1 MDDNTP
7 RHPPRNL
14 VLSRLKPEESQLLQ
28 DSLEPIELPVRTMLE
43 PRRRCIDYVYF
54 LESGF
59 ASVVADGGTY
69 KPIEVGLIGR
79 EGMTGLALI
88 LGHDRPK
95 NDCYMQS
102 NGRGHRLKASVLLEA
117 LDESPSLHKAMLRFA
132 YTFLIQTSTTVLAN
146 GRGKIEERLARW
158 LLMAHD
164 RTAGDA
170 LDLTQE
176 FLAMMLAV
184 TRPGVTVA
192 VQSLERFGYITRSRG
207 HIVIQDR
214 DGLEKLSNGTYEPP
228 DND

>member
-1 MDDNTP
+1 
-7 RHPPRNL
+7 
-14 VLSRLKPEESQLLQ
+14 
-28 DSLEPIELPVRTMLE
+28 
-43 PRRRCIDYVYF
+43 
-54 LESGF
+54 
-59 ASVVADGGTY
+59 
-69 KPIEVGLIGR
+69 
-79 EGMTGLALI
+79 
-88 LGHDRPK
+88 
-95 NDCYMQS
+95 
-102 NGRGHRLKASVLLEA
+102 
-117 LDESPSLHKAMLRFA
+117 MLRFA

-164 RTAGDA
+164 RTDGDA

-214 DGLEKLSNGTYEPP
+214 EGLVKLSNGTYEPP
-228 DND
+228 DQD